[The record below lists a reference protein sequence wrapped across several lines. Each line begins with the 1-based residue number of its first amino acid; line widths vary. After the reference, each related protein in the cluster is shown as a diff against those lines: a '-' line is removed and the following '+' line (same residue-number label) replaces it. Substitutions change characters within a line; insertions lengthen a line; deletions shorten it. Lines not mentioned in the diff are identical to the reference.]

1 MKYVKAF
8 KQFNK
13 NREELRLSEFQ
24 LFAKTFCINT
34 LFIFSFAV
42 ISMGAE
48 TIPALDF
55 SGNGPLFLS
64 KIQMRADII
73 QAERMLRENY
83 VRYPILEKSGVKWEA
98 AFQRLADHLATNKN
112 PTLTHHF
119 QKQLI
124 KALEFTEDANLRT
137 DLFLKKR
144 HYVQRVEPKV
154 AFYSAI
160 RLAQDNERFRVLP
173 TLNFAD
179 KIVNHWY
186 IGCTTQQEVFYPILP
201 ERQSESLF
209 MMGQQANHQL
219 EPLNCEFENDSGK
232 KQNILLPLLIPQA
245 ELNRAKTPVYEYK
258 SGRTPYIRWYR
269 DGRSEERAVK
279 QFQKL
284 ALKLRKTS
292 TLIIDVRGNKNGSF
306 AFIEK
311 WLKLFTRNHWKNVIV
326 QERQTLPILKGLL
339 NRVQWNLHHSSIRL
353 IIGQDQLEQKRQQ
366 LEALIEHLREK
377 EIAEKWVE
385 TKFIFNGNKNAP
397 KWNTRLIVLTNQHCG
412 NGCQFLA
419 ALTKQIP
426 KGVLIGANTGPFP
439 KNMSGPIF
447 QLKHSRIML
456 SFSHRLHLNHQAK
469 PVSPSGYLPDYW
481 LFPPMG
487 IGDIQRFVSKNN

>member
-8 KQFNK
+8 KAFIK
-13 NREELRLSEFQ
+13 NIEEFSVSAFQ
-24 LFAKTFCINT
+24 LFVKTFCIT
-34 LFIFSFAV
+34 AIFLFSFVV
-42 ISMGAE
+42 ITPGAE
-48 TIPALDF
+48 TIPDLDF

-64 KIQMRADII
+64 KDQMLADIL
-73 QAERMLRENY
+73 QAERLLRENY
-83 VRYPILEKSGVKWEA
+83 VRYSILEKSGVKWKS
-98 AFQRLADHLATNKN
+98 AFQRLADHLATNNN

-124 KALEFTEDANLRT
+124 KALEFTEDGNLRT

-144 HYVQRVEPKV
+144 HYVKRIEPKV
-154 AFYSAI
+154 AFFSGL
-160 RLAQDNERFRVLP
+160 RLAHDNERFRVLP

-186 IGCTTQQEVFYPILP
+186 IGCTTQQEVFFPILP
-201 ERQSESLF
+201 ERQSEMLF

-219 EPLNCEFENDSGK
+219 EPLDCKFENDSGE
-232 KQNILLPLLIPQA
+232 KQNILLPLLIPEA
-245 ELNRAKTPVYEYK
+245 ELNRPEMPVYEYK

-269 DGRSEERAVK
+269 DGKNGERAVK

-311 WLKLFTRNHWKNVIV
+311 WLKMFTRNHWKNVIV

-353 IIGQDQLEQKRQQ
+353 LMGQDQLEKKRLQ
-366 LEALIEHLREK
+366 LLALIEYLREK
-377 EIAEKWVE
+377 GIAEKWVE

-426 KGVLIGANTGPFP
+426 RGVLIGSNTGPFP
-439 KNMSGPIF
+439 KNTSGPIF
-447 QLKHSRIML
+447 QLKYSRIML

-487 IGDIQRFVSKNN
+487 ISDIQRFVSKNN

>member
-1 MKYVKAF
+1 MKYYKAF
-8 KQFNK
+8 KLIYK
-13 NREELRLSEFQ
+13 KSEEFSVSEFQ
-24 LFAKTFCINT
+24 LFAKILCFTALFLFC
-34 LFIFSFAV
+34 FAI
-42 ISMGAE
+42 ISRGAE
-48 TIPALDF
+48 PIPALDF
-55 SGNGPLFLS
+55 SGSGPLYLS
-64 KIQMRADII
+64 KNQMRADIL
-73 QAERMLRENY
+73 QAERLLRESY
-83 VRYPILEKSGVKWEA
+83 VRYPILEKSGVKWES
-98 AFQRLADHLATNKN
+98 AFQRLADQLSINKN

-154 AFYSAI
+154 AFYSGI

-173 TLNFAD
+173 TLNFAN

-186 IGCTTQQEVFYPILP
+186 IGCTTQQEVFFPILP
-201 ERQSESLF
+201 ERQSEVLF
-209 MMGQQANHQL
+209 MMGQQANLQL
-219 EPLNCEFENDSGK
+219 EPLDCKFENDSGEK
-232 KQNILLPLLIPQA
+232 HNILLPLLIPEA
-245 ELNRAKTPVYEYK
+245 ELNRPEMPVYEYK

-269 DGRSEERAVK
+269 DGRTNERAVK

-292 TLIIDVRGNKNGSF
+292 SLIIDVRGNKNGSF

-311 WLKLFTRNHWKNVIV
+311 WLKEFTRNHWKNVIV

-339 NRVQWNLHHSSIRL
+339 NRVQWNLHHSELRL
-353 IIGQDQLEQKRQQ
+353 LIGRGQLEQKRRQIQ
-366 LEALIEHLREK
+366 ALIEHFREK
-377 EIAEKWVE
+377 GITEKWVE

-397 KWNTRLIVLTNQHCG
+397 NWNTRLIVLTNQHCG

-426 KGVLIGANTGPFP
+426 QGVLIGANTGPFP
-439 KNMSGPIF
+439 KNTSGPIF
-447 QLKHSRIML
+447 QLMHSRVML

-487 IGDIQRFVSKNN
+487 IRDIQRFVSKYN